1 MGTEEEWFS
10 RSAEE
15 HEKYTT
21 LSTDPKDR
29 QSSEG
34 IPLKPLF
41 KRTKTGCDRNQANA
55 QEVKPC
61 LCAGR
66 TDRGGVLALTNFM
79 KFEIEIVEAR
89 FNGIALRLPF

>member
-1 MGTEEEWFS
+1 MGEVDS
-10 RSAEE
+10 VQIDLR
-15 HEKYTT
+15 
-21 LSTDPKDR
+21 
-29 QSSEG
+29 
-34 IPLKPLF
+34 I
-41 KRTKTGCDRNQANA
+41 TGCDRNQANA

-79 KFEIEIVEAR
+79 KSKIEIVKAI